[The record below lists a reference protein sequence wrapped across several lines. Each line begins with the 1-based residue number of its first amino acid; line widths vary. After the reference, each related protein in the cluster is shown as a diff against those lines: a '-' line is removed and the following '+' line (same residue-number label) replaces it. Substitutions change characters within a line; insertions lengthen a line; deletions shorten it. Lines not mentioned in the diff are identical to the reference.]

1 MPKAPTKSCAHCGRE
16 IIWRK
21 RWERCWEE
29 IRYCGER
36 CRRTR
41 LGRVDE
47 QLEEAILRLL
57 GQRAGAA
64 TICPSEAARDVA
76 PDDWR
81 PLMERVRM
89 AARRL
94 VARGELEILQ
104 KGRPVD
110 PSRAKVS
117 CATQIG
123 ARTPR
128 SLRLARRRPQPTI
141 SRSSVKK

>member
-64 TICPSEAARDVA
+64 TICPSEAARG
-76 PDDWR
+76 R
-81 PLMERVRM
+81 S
-89 AARRL
+89 ARRL
-94 VARGELEILQ
+94 A
-104 KGRPVD
+104 PAD
-110 PSRAKVS
+110 
-117 CATQIG
+117 G
-123 ARTPR
+123 ARPHGSEATR
-128 SLRLARRRPQPTI
+128 RAR
-141 SRSSVKK
+141 

>member
-1 MPKAPTKSCAHCGRE
+1 MPKAPTKSCARCGRE
-16 IIWRK
+16 ITWRK

-41 LGRVDE
+41 LGRIDE

-76 PDDWR
+76 PEDWR

-89 AARRL
+89 ASRRL

-110 PSRAKVS
+110 PSCAKGP
-117 CATQIG
+117 I
-123 ARTPR
+123 
-128 SLRLARRRPQPTI
+128 RLRRRL
-141 SRSSVKK
+141 